1 LFLREPLGKRP
12 CKKCAHGVWTCAS
25 STSNCSQAK
34 IITNAL
40 FEDIANRRD
49 DKLSCQNLGPDSALP
64 EGYTQAQRL
73 KNQEA

>member
-1 LFLREPLGKRP
+1 M
-12 CKKCAHGVWTCAS
+12 
-25 STSNCSQAK
+25 
-34 IITNAL
+34 ITNAL

-73 KNQEA
+73 KN